1 MNEMLL
7 QLGKN
12 AKSAETELRNIT
24 TNKKNEVLEAV
35 ADHLVECTEQLLSA
49 NAIDVEHGKANHMPE
64 GLVEPVFSLPE
75 RESKEWQRDF
85 VSLCLSKTRSVK

>member
-12 AKSAETELRNIT
+12 AKDAETELRNIT

-64 GLVEPVFSLPE
+64 GLMSQSAPYQ
-75 RESKEWQRDF
+75 RENRRNGRGTSSAC
-85 VSLCLSKTRSVK
+85 VSRRSDR

>member
-1 MNEMLL
+1 MNEILL

-64 GLVEPVFSLPE
+64 GLADRLPYQ
-75 RESKEWQRDF
+75 RENRRNGRGTSSAC
-85 VSLCLSKTRSVK
+85 VSRRPDR

>member
-12 AKSAETELRNIT
+12 AKDAETELRNIT

-35 ADHLVECTEQLLSA
+35 ADHLVECTEQLRKGQPHAGRSGGPSA
-49 NAIDVEHGKANHMPE
+49 PYQ
-64 GLVEPVFSLPE
+64 
-75 RESKEWQRDF
+75 RENRRNGRGTSSAC
-85 VSLCLSKTRSVK
+85 VSRRSDR

>member
-12 AKSAETELRNIT
+12 AKDAETELRNIT

-35 ADHLVECTEQLLSA
+35 ADHLVECTEQ
-49 NAIDVEHGKANHMPE
+49 
-64 GLVEPVFSLPE
+64 
-75 RESKEWQRDF
+75 
-85 VSLCLSKTRSVK
+85 

>member
-12 AKSAETELRNIT
+12 AKDAETELRNIT

-35 ADHLVECTEQLLSA
+35 AESSCRMYRTVTQCQCDRCRTRKGKPHAGRSGGPSA
-49 NAIDVEHGKANHMPE
+49 PYQ
-64 GLVEPVFSLPE
+64 
-75 RESKEWQRDF
+75 RENRRNGRGTSSAC
-85 VSLCLSKTRSVK
+85 VSRRSDR

>member
-12 AKSAETELRNIT
+12 AKDAETELRNIT

-49 NAIDVEHGKANHMPE
+49 NAIDVEHGKANHAGRSGGPSA
-64 GLVEPVFSLPE
+64 PYQ
-75 RESKEWQRDF
+75 RENRRNGRGTSSAC
-85 VSLCLSKTRSVK
+85 VSRRSDR

>member
-1 MNEMLL
+1 MNERLL

-35 ADHLVECTEQLLSA
+35 ADHLVECTEQLLRA
-49 NAIDVEHGKANHMPE
+49 NASRCRTRTRQNQMPE
-64 GLVEPVFSLPE
+64 GLVDRL
-75 RESKEWQRDF
+75 
-85 VSLCLSKTRSVK
+85 LLTRGENRGNGRGTSPARVPRGPDR

>member
-12 AKSAETELRNIT
+12 AKDAETELRNIT

-64 GLVEPVFSLPE
+64 AGGPSAPYQ
-75 RESKEWQRDF
+75 RENRRNGRGTSSAC
-85 VSLCLSKTRSVK
+85 VSRRSDR

>member
-12 AKSAETELRNIT
+12 AKDAETELRNIT

-64 GLVEPVFSLPE
+64 GLVDRLLLT
-75 RESKEWQRDF
+75 RENRRNGRGTSSAC
-85 VSLCLSKTRSVK
+85 VSRRSDR